1 LFSIVQQTPATL
13 CEVRLLLHSFGV
25 DAVER
30 LARVVVEDADGL
42 VEARGDEL
50 LAGGGVVEVD
60 AG

>member
-1 LFSIVQQTPATL
+1 MG
-13 CEVRLLLHSFGV
+13 LLLHSFGV